1 MKPGRQH
8 LERLWRA
15 PTASDLRFGAEQLTW
30 QPTDVRRYLEHSIAH
45 GTPLATAVRLRMR
58 GEIRLGRWRP
68 FTAEQVIC
76 SDRGMVWCAATRVA
90 GLGLGGC
97 DSILDAEGAM
107 CWRLLGLLP
116 VVRRRG
122 PDITRSAAGRMQAE
136 HVWLPS
142 ALCARKVVWSAR
154 GPGRIRAVFPVLGHP
169 GAVELEVDRD
179 GRLRRLH
186 MQRWGAP
193 ANSPFSYLDFGAV
206 AEKERT
212 FSGYTIPSRL
222 RVGWYPGSER
232 FEHEGE
238 FLRVTVEN
246 AAFR

>member
-1 MKPGRQH
+1 MSPGRRR
-8 LERLWRA
+8 LERLWGS
-15 PTASDLRFGAEQLTW
+15 ASASGARFGAEQLTW
-30 QPTDVRRYLEHSIAH
+30 QPADVRRYLEHSIAH
-45 GTPLATAVRLRMR
+45 GTALATAVRLRMH

-76 SDRGMVWCAATRVA
+76 SGHGMVWCAGTRVA
-90 GLGLGGC
+90 GVAVGGC
-97 DSILDAEGAM
+97 DELLAGEGAM

-116 VVRRRG
+116 VVRRSG

-154 GPGRIRAVFPVLGHP
+154 PPGRIRAVFPVLGHP
-169 GAVELEVDRD
+169 GALELEVGPD
-179 GRLRRLH
+179 GRLKRLQ

-193 ANSPFSYLDFGAV
+193 AGSAYAYLEFGAV
-206 AEKERT
+206 AEEERT

-222 RVGWYPGSER
+222 RVGWNVGSER

-238 FLRVTVEN
+238 FLRATVDS